1 MKSASLLFSKLF
13 LLAKQGQ
20 RDKFLELARNNNI
33 LENTQMLSPKEIAIL
48 IFGYNKLRLADKRI

>member
-1 MKSASLLFSKLF
+1 MKSASSLFSKLF